1 MIWVRQLIDLQMLF
15 LNINKDKFLKKILNI
30 LGGSAIEKI
39 GNVVDNLSTS
49 EEERLAARKAIK
61 ELLLKAESDAQD
73 QVTRRWESDMKS
85 DNWLSK
91 NIRPLICIF
100 LTVIFV
106 VLSMFDG
113 NIGEFKIQDSYVPI
127 YQTLLITVYGAY
139 FAGRSIEKIKK
150 K

>member
-1 MIWVRQLIDLQMLF
+1 
-15 LNINKDKFLKKILNI
+15 LKKILNI

>member
-1 MIWVRQLIDLQMLF
+1 MSKLLSF
-15 LNINKDKFLKKILNI
+15 
-30 LGGSAIEKI
+30 LGGNTIEKI
-39 GNVVDNLSTS
+39 GGVIDNLSTS
-49 EEERLAARKAIK
+49 DEERMEAKRKMK
-61 ELLLKAESDAQD
+61 EVLMQAESQAQE
-73 QVTRRWESDMKS
+73 QVTRRWEADMKS

-100 LTVIFV
+100 LTAMFV
-106 VLSMFDG
+106 VISIFDG
-113 NIGEFKIQDSYVPI
+113 NAGGFEIAPAYIPI

>member
-1 MIWVRQLIDLQMLF
+1 MSKLL
-15 LNINKDKFLKKILNI
+15 KFL
-30 LGGSAIEKI
+30 GG
-39 GNVVDNLSTS
+39 GVVKQVGEVLDNLTTT
-49 EEERLAARKAIK
+49 EEEKLAAKQAM
-61 ELLLKAESDAQD
+61 EEVLMQAEAQAQE
-73 QVTRRWESDMKS
+73 QVTRRWEADMKS

-100 LTVIFV
+100 LTAMFV
-106 VLSMFDG
+106 VISIFDG
-113 NIGEFKIQDSYVPI
+113 NAGGFQIAPAYIPI

>member
-1 MIWVRQLIDLQMLF
+1 MSKL
-15 LNINKDKFLKKILNI
+15 LKI
-30 LGGSAIEKI
+30 LGGNVIEKVGGVI
-39 GNVVDNLSTS
+39 DNLTTT
-49 EEERLAARKAIK
+49 EEERLAAKQAM
-61 ELLLKAESDAQD
+61 EEVLMQAEADAQE
-73 QVTRRWESDMKS
+73 QVTRRWEADMKS

-100 LTVIFV
+100 LTAMFVII
-106 VLSMFDG
+106 SIFDG
-113 NIGEFKIQDSYVPI
+113 NAGGFQIAPAYIPI

>member
-1 MIWVRQLIDLQMLF
+1 MS
-15 LNINKDKFLKKILNI
+15 KILNL
-30 LGGSAIEKI
+30 LGGNVIEKL

-49 EEERLAARKAIK
+49 KEEAIAAKTAMK
-61 ELLLKAESDAQD
+61 EVLMKAESQAQ
-73 QVTRRWESDMKS
+73 QEVTKRWEADMRS

-100 LTVIFV
+100 LTAIFV
-106 VLSMFDG
+106 VLSVFDG
-113 NIGEFKIQDSYVPI
+113 NIGEFVIQESYIPI

>member
-1 MIWVRQLIDLQMLF
+1 MSKL
-15 LNINKDKFLKKILNI
+15 LNF
-30 LGGSAIEKI
+30 LGGNVIEKI

-49 EEERLAARKAIK
+49 KEESMAARKAIK
-61 ELLLKAESDAQD
+61 EVLVKAEAQAQE
-73 QVTRRWESDMKS
+73 QVTRRWEADMRS

-100 LTVIFV
+100 LTSIFV
-106 VLSMFDG
+106 VLSVFDG
-113 NIGEFKIQDSYVPI
+113 NVGGFVIQESYIPI

>member
-1 MIWVRQLIDLQMLF
+1 MSKLLDL
-15 LNINKDKFLKKILNI
+15 
-30 LGGSAIEKI
+30 LGG
-39 GNVVDNLSTS
+39 GVVKQVGDVLDNLTTS
-49 EEERLAARKAIK
+49 KEEKLAAQQKIK
-61 ELLLKAESDAQD
+61 EVLMQAEANAQE
-73 QVTRRWESDMKS
+73 QVTRRWEADMKS

-100 LTVIFV
+100 LTAMFVII
-106 VLSMFDG
+106 SIFDG
-113 NIGEFKIQDSYVPI
+113 NLGGFVITPAYIPI

>member
-1 MIWVRQLIDLQMLF
+1 MSKLLSF
-15 LNINKDKFLKKILNI
+15 LS
-30 LGGSAIEKI
+30 GGVIEKV
-39 GNVVDNLSTS
+39 GNVIDNLSTS

-61 ELLLKAESDAQD
+61 EVMAKAEADAQE
-73 QVTRRWESDMKS
+73 QVTRRWEADMRS

-100 LTVIFV
+100 LTAIFV
-106 VLSMFDG
+106 VLSVFDG
-113 NIGEFKIQDSYVPI
+113 NVGGFKINEAYVPI
-127 YQTLLITVYGAY
+127 YQTLLITVYEAY

>member
-1 MIWVRQLIDLQMLF
+1 MSKL
-15 LNINKDKFLKKILNI
+15 LNF
-30 LGGSAIEKI
+30 LGGGVIEKL

-49 EEERLAARKAIK
+49 DEERLAAKQAM
-61 ELLLKAESDAQD
+61 EEVLMQAEVQAQ
-73 QVTRRWESDMKS
+73 QEVTKRWEADMRS

-100 LTVIFV
+100 LTAIFV
-106 VLSMFDG
+106 VLSVFDG
-113 NIGEFKIQDSYVPI
+113 NVGGFEIQESYIPI

>member
-1 MIWVRQLIDLQMLF
+1 MKF
-15 LNINKDKFLKKILNI
+15 LNKLFGNIGLDINSLVD
-30 LGGSAIEKI
+30 
-39 GNVVDNLSTS
+39 NVVTT
-49 EEERLAARKAIK
+49 EEERKSLKVKMK
-61 ELLLKAESDAQD
+61 EVLKQAEASAQE
-73 QVTRRWESDMKS
+73 QVTRRWEADMKS

-100 LTVIFV
+100 LTAMFVII
-106 VLSMFDG
+106 SIFDG
-113 NIGEFKIQDSYVPI
+113 NAGGFEIAPAYIPI

>member
-1 MIWVRQLIDLQMLF
+1 MLF

-49 EEERLAARKAIK
+49 DEERLAARKAIK

-73 QVTRRWESDMKS
+73 QVTRRWESDMRS

-91 NIRPLICIF
+91 NIRPLICVF

-139 FAGRSIEKIKK
+139 FAGRSIEKIK
-150 K
+150 

>member
-1 MIWVRQLIDLQMLF
+1 MSKL
-15 LNINKDKFLKKILNI
+15 LNF
-30 LGGSAIEKI
+30 LGGGVIEKL

-49 EEERLAARKAIK
+49 DAERLAAKQAM
-61 ELLLKAESDAQD
+61 EEVLMQAEVQAQ
-73 QVTRRWESDMKS
+73 QEVTKRWEADMRS

-100 LTVIFV
+100 LTGIFV
-106 VLSMFDG
+106 VISIFDG
-113 NIGEFKIQDSYVPI
+113 NVGSFNISPSYIPI

>member
-1 MIWVRQLIDLQMLF
+1 MS
-15 LNINKDKFLKKILNI
+15 KILKL
-30 LGGSAIEKI
+30 LGGNVIEKVGGVI
-39 GNVVDNLSTS
+39 DNLTTT
-49 EEERLAARKAIK
+49 EEERLAAKQAIE
-61 ELLLKAESDAQD
+61 ELMVKAESQAQE
-73 QVTRRWESDMKS
+73 QVTRRWEADMKS

-100 LTVIFV
+100 LTAMFIII
-106 VLSMFDG
+106 SIFDG
-113 NIGEFKIQDSYVPI
+113 NLGEFVISPAYIPI

>member
-1 MIWVRQLIDLQMLF
+1 MS
-15 LNINKDKFLKKILNI
+15 KILDL
-30 LGGSAIEKI
+30 LGGGLIQQV
-39 GNVVDNLSTS
+39 GNVVDNLTTS
-49 EEERLAARKAIK
+49 EDERMAAKRAMEEIFI
-61 ELLLKAESDAQD
+61 KAESQAQE
-73 QVTRRWESDMKS
+73 QVTKRWEADMKS

-100 LTVIFV
+100 LTAIFV
-106 VLSMFDG
+106 VLSVFDG
-113 NIGEFKIQDSYVPI
+113 NIGGFVIQESYIPI